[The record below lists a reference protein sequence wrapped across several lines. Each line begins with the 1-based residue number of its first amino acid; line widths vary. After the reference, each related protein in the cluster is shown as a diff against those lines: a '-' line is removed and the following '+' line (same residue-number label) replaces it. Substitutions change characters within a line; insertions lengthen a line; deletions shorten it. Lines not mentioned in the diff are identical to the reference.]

1 MSKAR
6 FCLIVALLSLLLLS
20 ACARAAV
27 PVVKEVESVAVPAQP
42 TMPARAPALGAY
54 SSEKLAVVSAEQA
67 LASTEERMI
76 IRTGNLV
83 LVVKD
88 TEAAV
93 ETIKGIVVAD
103 GGYVVSSNVW
113 RDNELFRGR
122 MTVRVPADRFDATMG
137 AIKGVAV
144 KVDREETTGQ
154 DVTEEYAD
162 LDARLVNLEA
172 TEKEL
177 RELLTTVRERTG
189 KAEDI
194 LAVYEKLTAI
204 RGQIEQIK
212 GRMQYLERLT
222 AMATINIDL
231 QPDVLA
237 EPVVKSGWQPSAT
250 VRDALR
256 NLVRMLQFLVDAVIW
271 IILYLVP
278 VLLILAVPLVI
289 LILIIRRLRRRS
301 MAA

>member
-1 MSKAR
+1 MSR
-6 FCLIVALLSLLLLS
+6 IRLCLIMVLLPLLLLS
-20 ACARAAV
+20 ACARAAQMEK
-27 PVVKEVESVAVPAQP
+27 PVEVEAVPAAP
-42 TMPARAPALGAY
+42 TMAARAPALDAY
-54 SSEKLAVVSAEQA
+54 SGEKLAVVSAGQA

-93 ETIKGIVVAD
+93 ETIKGIVAAD

-222 AMATINIDL
+222 AMATINIEL
-231 QPDVLA
+231 RPDVLA
-237 EPVVKSGWQPSAT
+237 EPVVQSGWQPSAT

-256 NLVRMLQFLVDAVIW
+256 NLVRMLQFLVDAAIW
-271 IILYLVP
+271 IILYVVP
-278 VLLILAVPLVI
+278 VLLILALPLVV
-289 LILIIRRLRRRS
+289 LILIIRRLRRRK
-301 MAA
+301 AAA

>member
-1 MSKAR
+1 M
-6 FCLIVALLSLLLLS
+6 
-20 ACARAAV
+20 
-27 PVVKEVESVAVPAQP
+27 AVPAQP
-42 TMPARAPALGAY
+42 TMVAHAPAAEMYAG
-54 SSEKLAVVSAEQA
+54 EKQGVAPVEMLE
-67 LASTEERMI
+67 STEERMI

-93 ETIKGIVVAD
+93 ETIKGIVAAD

-122 MTVRVPADRFDATMG
+122 MTVRVPAAEFDATM
-137 AIKGVAV
+137 ARIKGIAV
-144 KVDREETTGQ
+144 KVDREETSGE
-154 DVTEEYAD
+154 DVTEQYAD

-172 TEKEL
+172 AEKEL
-177 RELLTTVRERTG
+177 RELLATVRERTG

-194 LAVYEKLTAI
+194 IAIYDKLTAI
-204 RGQIEQIK
+204 RGEIEQIK

-222 AMATINIDL
+222 AMATINIEL

-237 EPVVKSGWQPSAT
+237 EPVVQSGWQPSAT

-256 NLVRMLQFLVDAVIW
+256 NLVRMLQFLADAVIW
-271 IILYLVP
+271 IILYVVP

-289 LILIIRRLRRRS
+289 LIFIIRRLRRRRT
-301 MAA
+301 AA